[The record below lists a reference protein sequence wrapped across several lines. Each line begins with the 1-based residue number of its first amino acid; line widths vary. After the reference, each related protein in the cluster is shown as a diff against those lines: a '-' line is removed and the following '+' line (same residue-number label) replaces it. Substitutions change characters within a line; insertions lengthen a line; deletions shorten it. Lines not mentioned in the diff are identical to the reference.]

1 MIDGFNSRLD
11 EAEEK
16 ISELKYR
23 FGTHPIA
30 LAKRRTEKKK
40 IQIA

>member
-16 ISELKYR
+16 IGELKYR
-23 FGTHPIA
+23 IGTHPIA
-30 LAKRRTEKKK
+30 STKRRTKKK
-40 IQIA
+40 KKYR